1 MTSSAPLQPG
11 QSDRAEREVMPSGT
25 PINLHL
31 PKAGSGIANLYDIN
45 DGGACAIRRG
55 RLEVSVGDVV
65 EIEVA
70 EYDARMMEQAMDEG
84 RRIQGVVRW
93 CRLGQSN
100 SRIGISFVGSE
111 TERRNFVA
119 FTKMARAG
127 LSD

>member
-1 MTSSAPLQPG
+1 MTSAAPLQPDPSG
-11 QSDRAEREVMPSGT
+11 RAEREVMPSAT
-25 PINLHL
+25 PIKLHL
-31 PKAGSGIANLYDIN
+31 PKAGSGMANLYDIN
-45 DGGACAIRRG
+45 EGGACAIRRG

-65 EIEVA
+65 VIEVA
-70 EYDARMMEQAMDEG
+70 EYDNRLMEQAMDEG
-84 RRIQGVVRW
+84 RKIQGVVRW

-100 SRIGISFVGSE
+100 SRIGISFVGTE

>member
-1 MTSSAPLQPG
+1 MTSSAPQQPG
-11 QSDRAEREVMPSGT
+11 QSGRAEREVMPSAT
-25 PINLHL
+25 PIKLRL
-31 PKAGSGIANLYDIN
+31 PKSGSGMANLYDIN

-55 RLEVSVGDVV
+55 RMEVSIGDVV

-70 EYDARMMEQAMDEG
+70 EYDNRLMEQAMEEG
-84 RRIQGVVRW
+84 QKIQGVVRW

-100 SRIGISFVGSE
+100 SRIGISFMGTE

-119 FTKMARAG
+119 FTKMARGG

>member
-1 MTSSAPLQPG
+1 MTSSAPQQPG
-11 QSDRAEREVMPSGT
+11 QSGRAEREVMPSAT
-25 PINLHL
+25 PIKLRL
-31 PKAGSGIANLYDIN
+31 PRSGSGMANLYDIN

-55 RLEVSVGDVV
+55 RMEVSIGDVV

-70 EYDARMMEQAMDEG
+70 EYDNRLMEQAMEEG
-84 RRIQGVVRW
+84 QKIQGVVRW

-100 SRIGISFVGSE
+100 SRIGISFMGTE

-119 FTKMARAG
+119 FTKMARGG

>member
-1 MTSSAPLQPG
+1 MTSAAPLQPD
-11 QSDRAEREVMPSGT
+11 QSGRAEREVMPSAT
-25 PINLHL
+25 PIQLHL
-31 PKAGSGIANLYDIN
+31 PKAGSGMANLYDIN
-45 DGGACAIRRG
+45 EGGACAIRRG

-65 EIEVA
+65 AIEVA
-70 EYDARMMEQAMDEG
+70 QYDNRPMERAMDEG
-84 RRIQGVVRW
+84 RKIQGVVRW

-100 SRIGISFVGSE
+100 SRIGISFVGTE

>member
-1 MTSSAPLQPG
+1 MTSAAPLQPD
-11 QSDRAEREVMPSGT
+11 QSGRAEREVMPSAT
-25 PINLHL
+25 PIQLHL
-31 PKAGSGIANLYDIN
+31 PKAGSGMANLYDIN
-45 DGGACAIRRG
+45 EGGACAIRRG

-65 EIEVA
+65 AIEVA
-70 EYDARMMEQAMDEG
+70 QYDNRPMEQAMDEG
-84 RRIQGVVRW
+84 RKIQGVVRW

-100 SRIGISFVGSE
+100 SRIGISFVGTE